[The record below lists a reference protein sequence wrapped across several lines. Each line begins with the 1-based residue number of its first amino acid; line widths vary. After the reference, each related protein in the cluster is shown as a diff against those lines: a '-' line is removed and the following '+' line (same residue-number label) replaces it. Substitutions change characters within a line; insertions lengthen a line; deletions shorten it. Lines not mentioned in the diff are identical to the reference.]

1 MKQQIK
7 SMNAYCEVLDHG
19 IVIYSYDTPI
29 LVINEFACYT
39 SPKKYSATTSKQKT
53 VISRMLG
60 HDPQEIGHEQ
70 FIELCKEVGVQDLG
84 RA

>member
-1 MKQQIK
+1 MKQRIN
-7 SMNAYCEVLDHG
+7 SMNAYIEVLDHG
-19 IVIYSYDTPI
+19 MVIYSYDTPI
-29 LVINEFACYT
+29 LVRNEFGWYT

-53 VISRMLG
+53 VISRTFG
-60 HDPQEIGHEQ
+60 YDPVELEHEK